1 MNDDW
6 MDVRWTKEQVVKRFD
21 FENLTFQQLINRSG
35 WSRSELRDLLRT
47 YVMEDLL
54 LIVPKFRLGYIHNLI
69 Y

>member
-35 WSRSELRDLLRT
+35 WSRAELKDLLRT
-47 YVMEDLL
+47 YVMED
-54 LIVPKFRLGYIHNLI
+54 
-69 Y
+69 

>member
-1 MNDDW
+1 MKGHMMNDDW

-47 YVMEDLL
+47 YVMED
-54 LIVPKFRLGYIHNLI
+54 
-69 Y
+69 